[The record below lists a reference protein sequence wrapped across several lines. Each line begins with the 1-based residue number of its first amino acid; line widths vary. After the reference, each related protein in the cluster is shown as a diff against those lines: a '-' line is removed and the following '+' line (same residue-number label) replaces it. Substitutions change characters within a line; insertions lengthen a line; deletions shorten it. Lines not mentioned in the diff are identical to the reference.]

1 LKLCKSGLHQY
12 PDDDR
17 QCYQC
22 KNQRR
27 QEWDKK
33 TDRKEYFKQYYKA
46 NKPTFE
52 ERRLIKLAM
61 TEKALEA
68 RKEYN
73 KKNYLKRREAALSR
87 KNEETV

>member
-1 LKLCKSGLHQY
+1 LHQY
-12 PDDDR
+12 PDNDR

-22 KNQRR
+22 KKQRR

-33 TDRKEYFKQYYKA
+33 TDRKEYFIKYYKA

-52 ERRLIKLAM
+52 ERRMLRLAM
-61 TEKALEA
+61 TKKALET

-73 KKNYLKRREAALSR
+73 KKYYLKRRDAALGG
-87 KNEETV
+87 KNANN